1 MSMPEGL
8 SPKHETVMDVTVEQL
23 ARVYAKAF
31 MGVAAKTS
39 NTEALVNELKS
50 IVADVLDRFPKLEV
64 VLKSSLIS
72 PEEKEALLDRVFSKG
87 ASVHVTNFLKVLARH
102 GRLEL
107 LRSISRQ
114 AEKLFTEQSGLAD
127 VDLRVAAKL
136 DDDIR
141 EVIEARV
148 AKAIGKKPRCHVT
161 IDPNLIAG
169 IVVRIG
175 DRVFDGSLKTH
186 LENARRAM
194 IDRATDQLE
203 TRPERFFSAN

>member
-1 MSMPEGL
+1 MPQPERV
-8 SPKHETVMDVTVEQL
+8 SPKHENVMDVTVEQL

-39 NTEALVNELKS
+39 SSEALVEELKS
-50 IVADVLDRFPKLEV
+50 IVADVLDRFPKLEEV
-64 VLKSSLIS
+64 FKSSLIS

-102 GRLEL
+102 GRLEV

-114 AEKLFTEQSGLAD
+114 AEKLFTEQSGVAD
-127 VDLRVAAKL
+127 VDVRVAAKL

-141 EVIEARV
+141 KVIETRV
-148 AKAIGKKPRCHVT
+148 EKAIGKKPRCNVT
-161 IDPNLIAG
+161 VDPNLIAG
-169 IVVRIG
+169 IVVRVG

-203 TRPERFFSAN
+203 TRPDRFFSAS